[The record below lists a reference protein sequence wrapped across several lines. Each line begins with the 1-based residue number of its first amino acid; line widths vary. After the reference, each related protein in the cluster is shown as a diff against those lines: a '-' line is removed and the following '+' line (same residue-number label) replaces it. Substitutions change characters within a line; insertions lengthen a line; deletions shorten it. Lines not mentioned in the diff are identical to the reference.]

1 MVLIVEKNVVVMFEF
16 VPVVELLLFAML
28 YLRMLMIVVDLVE
41 IFGVECEVVL
51 VDEFHVEDVLHEA
64 KQHLCHS
71 NSFS

>member
-1 MVLIVEKNVVVMFEF
+1 MVLIVEKNVVVMFGF

-51 VDEFHVEDVLHEA
+51 VGEFHVEYVLLEA